1 MNHELYE
8 EAIHSDV
15 LSEKLISQL
24 LESMEYSSISFIN
37 WSIEVLKLI
46 RVRIERGDKIKD
58 EVSGEIYTKKSFHA
72 FVKKHF
78 SSYIESQV
86 FADPAKAEKIY
97 FSLEP
102 CKDGEYNLV
111 MAESSKKKV
120 YEWISSLNERF
131 SLVQMI
137 STGIVYIKDIRSN
150 SLLFLKTENTAII
163 IKKPDILLKFK
174 TQKSSSRYYLLED
187 FFLTFHSYFF
197 SSTASRP
204 PVTES
209 IINPVILIPAG
220 IKG

>member
-1 MNHELYE
+1 MDNPKGDFIMNHELYE

-150 SLLFLKTENTAII
+150 TYQPFISKNGKYCHYKMLGS
-163 IKKPDILLKFK
+163 KP
-174 TQKSSSRYYLLED
+174 
-187 FFLTFHSYFF
+187 
-197 SSTASRP
+197 
-204 PVTES
+204 
-209 IINPVILIPAG
+209 
-220 IKG
+220 

>member
-46 RVRIERGDKIKD
+46 LVRIERGDKIKD

-111 MAESSKKKV
+111 MAESSKKR
-120 YEWISSLNERF
+120 L
-131 SLVQMI
+131 
-137 STGIVYIKDIRSN
+137 
-150 SLLFLKTENTAII
+150 
-163 IKKPDILLKFK
+163 
-174 TQKSSSRYYLLED
+174 
-187 FFLTFHSYFF
+187 
-197 SSTASRP
+197 
-204 PVTES
+204 
-209 IINPVILIPAG
+209 
-220 IKG
+220 

>member
-46 RVRIERGDKIKD
+46 LVRIERGDKIKD

-86 FADPAKAEKIY
+86 FADPAKAEKFI
-97 FSLEP
+97 
-102 CKDGEYNLV
+102 
-111 MAESSKKKV
+111 
-120 YEWISSLNERF
+120 
-131 SLVQMI
+131 
-137 STGIVYIKDIRSN
+137 
-150 SLLFLKTENTAII
+150 
-163 IKKPDILLKFK
+163 
-174 TQKSSSRYYLLED
+174 
-187 FFLTFHSYFF
+187 FHSNHVKTVNTIWLWQNLPKRKSMNGF
-197 SSTASRP
+197 P
-204 PVTES
+204 
-209 IINPVILIPAG
+209 L
-220 IKG
+220 

>member
-46 RVRIERGDKIKD
+46 LVRIERGDKIKD

-97 FSLEP
+97 FSLDHV
-102 CKDGEYNLV
+102 KTVNTIWLWQNLP
-111 MAESSKKKV
+111 K
-120 YEWISSLNERF
+120 R
-131 SLVQMI
+131 
-137 STGIVYIKDIRSN
+137 
-150 SLLFLKTENTAII
+150 
-163 IKKPDILLKFK
+163 
-174 TQKSSSRYYLLED
+174 KSMNGFPL
-187 FFLTFHSYFF
+187 
-197 SSTASRP
+197 
-204 PVTES
+204 
-209 IINPVILIPAG
+209 
-220 IKG
+220 

>member
-86 FADPAKAEKIY
+86 FADELKR
-97 FSLEP
+97 
-102 CKDGEYNLV
+102 
-111 MAESSKKKV
+111 KKF
-120 YEWISSLNERF
+120 I
-131 SLVQMI
+131 
-137 STGIVYIKDIRSN
+137 
-150 SLLFLKTENTAII
+150 
-163 IKKPDILLKFK
+163 
-174 TQKSSSRYYLLED
+174 
-187 FFLTFHSYFF
+187 FHSNHVK
-197 SSTASRP
+197 T
-204 PVTES
+204 VN
-209 IINPVILIPAG
+209 IIWLWQNLPKRKSMNGFPL
-220 IKG
+220 